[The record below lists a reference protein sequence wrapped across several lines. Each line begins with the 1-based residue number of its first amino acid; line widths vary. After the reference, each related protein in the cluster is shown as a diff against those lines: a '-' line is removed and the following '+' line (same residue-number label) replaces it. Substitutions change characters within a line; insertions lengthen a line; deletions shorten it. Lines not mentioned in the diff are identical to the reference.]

1 MVRNLLICGLIAGA
15 CAGLTATGFA
25 KVVGE
30 PAVDQAIAFED
41 AQAKSA
47 GEAPEPAL
55 VPRDVQSSLGLV
67 TAATVYG
74 LALGGIFALVFAG
87 VYGRVGRMSP
97 TRTACWL
104 AAAAFLVV
112 YLVPFVKY
120 PANPPSVG
128 NADTIGERTWLF
140 LSMIAI
146 SILAAVAALRVR
158 AALARR
164 WPGMGA
170 NVAAGALYL
179 LVVGVAGLALPGVHE
194 VPRTFPATTLFR
206 FREASVG
213 MQAVLWLVTALVF
226 APTADRVLRGKPIL
240 PRRSERAVRDGAS
253 AVH

>member
-41 AQAKSA
+41 AQAKAA
-47 GEAPEPAL
+47 GEAPKPEL
-55 VPRDVQSSLGLV
+55 VSRDIQSSVGLG

-87 VYGRVGRMSP
+87 AYGRVGRVSP
-97 TRTACWL
+97 IRTACWL
-104 AAAAFLVV
+104 AAAAFVV
-112 YLVPFVKY
+112 LYLVPFVKY

-128 NADTIGERTWLF
+128 NPDTIAERTWLY

-146 SILAAVAALRVR
+146 SILAAIAALRVR
-158 AALARR
+158 AALAPR

-179 LVVGVAGLALPGVHE
+179 LVVVVGGLALPGIHE
-194 VPRTFPATTLFR
+194 VPRGFSAATLFR
-206 FREASVG
+206 FRESSIG
-213 MQAVLWLVTALVF
+213 MQAVLWLVIALVF
-226 APTADRVLRGKPIL
+226 APTADRVMRGKPIL
-240 PRRSERAVRDGAS
+240 PWRSQRAVRDGAS
-253 AVH
+253 ALH